1 MQGKQ
6 FAEEAVSSP
15 RLSLLPEAKEGSSS
29 AAVRSR
35 CSILAFLI
43 TQLSFQISSFLSNSK
58 ISFAFQSSGR
68 FFLVCFQHA
77 HRVEDPLGHSVPG
90 RLRARVKISKPLKPR
105 LWRTGDLQCEEHLWN
120 LKEVPW
126 FTVVTPNDMGGTS
139 EVWGCGLTWS
149 PCFECVQPR
158 VPCLILRHTQ
168 KWDLR
173 SELNKGEHGW

>member
-1 MQGKQ
+1 MFHPG
-6 FAEEAVSSP
+6 
-15 RLSLLPEAKEGSSS
+15 
-29 AAVRSR
+29 
-35 CSILAFLI
+35 
-43 TQLSFQISSFLSNSK
+43 ISYHPALFPNTSFLSNSK
-58 ISFAFQSSGR
+58 TGFAFQSSGR

-77 HRVEDPLGHSVPG
+77 HRVEDPFGHSVPG
-90 RLRARVKISKPLKPR
+90 GLRARVKISKPLKPR

-126 FTVVTPNDMGGTS
+126 FTVVTLNDMDGTS
-139 EVWGCGLTWS
+139 EVWGCGSTWS

-173 SELNKGEHGW
+173 SELNKGKHGW